1 MAAGE
6 VTPLAGPDRVHATAG
21 AVLLGVRAPLVA
33 FNVDLESDDVAAA
46 REIAA
51 AVRERDGGLAGV
63 QALGLHARGGAQVS
77 TNLID
82 IDATPLAAVVA
93 EIERLAAERGIG
105 LRGGELVGLMPG
117 RVAAAAAGSALR
129 IEGLAADRVLEL
141 AVEGEFGD
149 ARASARRPRTR
160 PRWWTGEPPA
170 AAARRAPGPT
180 RRGDGRRRSGG
191 AWPRWPARGR
201 RNRRASA
208 SARAQ
213 RVVLAR

>member
-1 MAAGE
+1 MLGVPAIGFGELGGGLRPAAFRQGGPARLGERMAAGE
-6 VTPLAGPDRVHATAG
+6 VTPLAGPDRVHASAG
-21 AVLLGVRAPLVA
+21 VVLLGVRAPLVA
-33 FNVDLESDDVAAA
+33 FNVDLESDDVTAA

-51 AVRERDGGLAGV
+51 AVRERDGGLPGV

-82 IDATPLAAVVA
+82 TDATPLAAVVA

-149 ARASARRPRTR
+149 S
-160 PRWWTGEPPA
+160 
-170 AAARRAPGPT
+170 
-180 RRGDGRRRSGG
+180 SG
-191 AWPRWPARGR
+191 
-201 RNRRASA
+201 
-208 SARAQ
+208 
-213 RVVLAR
+213 